1 MDDTAA
7 AIAEQPSEAPDTR
20 AQIALIRLSRI
31 ERSTTNPRK
40 TFNEAQLAEL
50 TESVRQHGI
59 LQPLLVRPVV
69 GSEDRYELI
78 AGERRYRAAMAAE
91 LREVPALVRV
101 MSDLQVLEVQLVEN
115 LQRADLH
122 ELEEA
127 EGYERLLQSHGYTI
141 DDLRAKV
148 GKSRSYVFQRL
159 KLLDLCEVVRK
170 AFFGGKLTF
179 TTALLI
185 ARIPGEDLQKKAFT
199 EITQG
204 WQGQMT
210 SRAAADHIQRNY
222 MLRLVE
228 APFPRHDAGLVP
240 SAGACGDCPKRT
252 GNSPDLFADVTATDT
267 CTDPSCFQ
275 SKVDAHKARMIE
287 RARERGVEVVV
298 GKKAARMGTD
308 YVALDEKDYQLT
320 GTGKPL
326 KQLLGKDAPAPVL
339 VEDHRGNLVEALPK
353 KVAVEALREKGH
365 RVGDSRSADELKR
378 ERDHKIETTFR
389 RRVFDAV
396 IPRIAERQLYD
407 LHPIVQAMWASA
419 SSDDRR
425 RFLALKGWGEAEFAD
440 RTTAMSQEERYY
452 LLHELALV
460 PQLHVS
466 SWSIGK
472 AERLLAMAEDLEV
485 DHAAIR
491 KAVQAEMRAAEKA
504 KAAKKAPKGDAP
516 KPAPRGGKKAPK
528 AAPAEGKEAAAKPAP
543 RRAKKMTPTAAK
555 PEEKPEVETAV
566 PAVYVVGDKVQV
578 AAELPGRTKQ
588 FVEKFAGRTGVARI
602 VFVDNRVSV
611 VFHDRRP
618 GKLAWFHARELTK
631 VDPLAIVAAPVE
643 ASAVEPT
650 TEQLPGE
657 EA

>member
-7 AIAEQPSEAPDTR
+7 AITEPAPEAADAR
-20 AQIALIRLSRI
+20 AQISLIRLSRI
-31 ERSTTNPRK
+31 ERSQTNPRK
-40 TFNEAQLAEL
+40 TFNETQLAEL

-59 LQPLLVRPVV
+59 LQPLLVRPIV

-91 LREVPALVRV
+91 LREVPALVRP
-101 MSDLQVLEVQLVEN
+101 MTDLQVLEVQLVEN

-275 SKVDAHKARMIE
+275 SKVDAHKARTIE

-298 GKKAARMGTD
+298 GKKAARIGTD
-308 YVALDEKDYQLT
+308 YVALDDKDYALT

-326 KQLLGKDAPAPVL
+326 KALLGKDAPAPVL

-365 RVGDSRSADELKR
+365 RVGDSRSANDLKR
-378 ERDHKIETTFR
+378 DRDQKIETTFR

-407 LHPIVQAMWASA
+407 LQPIVLAMWASA

-425 RFLALKGWGEAEFAD
+425 RFLAIKGWGEAEFAD

-472 AERLLAMAEDLEV
+472 AERLLAMADDLEV

-491 KAVQAEMRAAEKA
+491 RTVQAEVRAAEKA
-504 KAAKKAPKGDAP
+504 KAAKKAPKGDSP
-516 KPAPRGGKKAPK
+516 KPAPRGEKKATKKAAPKKPSPYRRHLERVAAANAPK
-528 AAPAEGKEAAAKPAP
+528 A
-543 RRAKKMTPTAAK
+543 
-555 PEEKPEVETAV
+555 EETPEVEAAV
-566 PAVYVVGDKVQV
+566 LAAAAPLKVGDTVRVHATLGARSK
-578 AAELPGRTKQ
+578 AFGEKYSGREGT
-588 FVEKFAGRTGVARI
+588 VDSVIENRIGVKFADG
-602 VFVDNRVSV
+602 
-611 VFHDRRP
+611 RP
-618 GKLAWFHARELTK
+618 GKF
-631 VDPLAIVAAPVE
+631 AAFTPAEVSRVE
-643 ASAVEPT
+643 ASAVDAVPVAV
-650 TEQLPGE
+650 EQPAAE